1 MSHNQLLTET
11 AQSTKKNS
19 KHLRSPLFPIKNG
32 APPAAQQNIS
42 NFPAAPCKNLFLN
55 LSRTGGISVYRF
67 RLPSGEGLHTTADCQ
82 SRSQNVGSKNTTF
95 YTSTAGKQTLFPGF
109 ILAQRSYPQQGLSAR
124 RTFVFNGFKRSFQA
138 PNHSTEALV

>member
-1 MSHNQLLTET
+1 MSHNQLLTQT

-67 RLPSGEGLHTTADCQ
+67 RLPSGEGLHTTAGCQ
-82 SRSQNVGSKNTTF
+82 SQLQNVGSKNTTF
-95 YTSTAGKQTLFPGF
+95 TPA
-109 ILAQRSYPQQGLSAR
+109 QQGSNISLPDLS
-124 RTFVFNGFKRSFQA
+124 
-138 PNHSTEALV
+138 